1 MFSLLLHFL
10 PVLLFNCVYMYYV
23 NGLRG
28 CTNIAS
34 YWCVQFYALH
44 SPTLNKTVCMDLS
57 WLSHFSCPILI
68 VLSQNANKVL
78 HWSLM
83 RTNLYIQ
90 PFTSPEDKDKY
101 SLPVYKA
108 Y

>member
-1 MFSLLLHFL
+1 MDSKV
-10 PVLLFNCVYMYYV
+10 PVDI
-23 NGLRG
+23 G
-28 CTNIAS
+28 S
-34 YWCVQFYALH
+34 YWFVHYAIYALH
-44 SPTLNKTVCMDLS
+44 SPKLNKTLCMDLS
-57 WLSHFSCPILI
+57 QLSHFSCPILI
-68 VLSQNANKVL
+68 VLSHNANKVL

-83 RTNLYIQ
+83 NTNFYIQ